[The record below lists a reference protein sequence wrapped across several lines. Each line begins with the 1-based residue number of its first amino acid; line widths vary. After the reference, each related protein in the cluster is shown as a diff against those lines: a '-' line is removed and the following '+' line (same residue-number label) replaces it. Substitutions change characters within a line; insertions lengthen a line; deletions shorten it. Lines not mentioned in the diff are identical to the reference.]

1 MAAWARFGCERITY
15 RRGHRIIHV
24 AERVLQRIFRL
35 RYGTHHRTSKRRW
48 IATVTGVFNSQRPN
62 CLFIVH
68 LHKMAI
74 FKLCKDASSAL
85 QVPVYYRSLHK

>member
-1 MAAWARFGCERITY
+1 
-15 RRGHRIIHV
+15 
-24 AERVLQRIFRL
+24 
-35 RYGTHHRTSKRRW
+35 
-48 IATVTGVFNSQRPN
+48 VTGVFNSQRPN